1 MDAYSGTDR
10 QARMIDLYW
19 LRDTLFALPLALL
32 IYVGVGV
39 PWALIVLPRRDWRL
53 RMLVIALAFALG
65 PALVTAWLFVLGTLG
80 ASSQAPL
87 LRFDLSLMGILVLAV
102 VGIGLG
108 WRKLRRT
115 TAEPAQHIP
124 WSWDEKLLITLIGT
138 AIIVRFVVTAY
149 WPFTAYDALWVYG
162 FQGRLYL
169 LDGFIPQTIGY
180 YPQFMQ
186 LQYAFMQMSWGGFND
201 HAARA
206 ILPFLHFGSIAAA
219 YSLGRLLFTRRVA
232 LFTAA
237 IWALY
242 PHMGDWARIGD
253 LEIPLAFL
261 FTLSAALFL
270 YAWSM
275 PTDGRR
281 RYAILA
287 GLVFGVAMW
296 TKPTAGAFV
305 WGVVL
310 LVVVEL
316 VRGRFNWRGWWPRFE
331 VAALTGLA
339 CIPLGGVWYVRN
351 ITLGLP
357 ALVFPHFSWLDRATQ
372 SGDLFSWPLLA
383 LTLLLIY
390 LFTRPHKPDW
400 RLVLPGFLLVL
411 VALVPSM
418 PDVLRAVNDAV
429 LAIQPDGTG
438 IDLSRIDPPA
448 SRLMLHEWALLALG
462 VGLIGFAL
470 YRYARP
476 IRHESNKQPV
486 QKIVWAL
493 LLALPYFLTFFYS
506 YSYHAR
512 LSFAIVPLLI
522 LPSAVILTYLFPE
535 AAVTRWS
542 VAKKML
548 VGLAVIVIALP
559 GILIAWSGAA
569 VEDDWLWTNR
579 YPDDNARYAVH
590 NPSIMLLKTELDR
603 YIAEEGREPVIIA
616 PGEQRLHFF
625 YPLMTIEEF
634 ALPTQLDELAG
645 ATHYLYGAQAR
656 WRYADAEIAPGDNQV
671 VSALARPEIFT
682 RTVYHTDASFRYE
695 LYEINLVPRFVE
707 EETND
712 TLNVGYLYPQEVVF
726 GEGIRLVGEAPSARQ
741 LRANTLYL
749 HMVWQAVGPIDEDYM
764 MAFSLYNADDD
775 TIYGTWTGPV
785 SPGEHG
791 YYRTNLWSLSEY
803 VRDQRR
809 FELSTL
815 DGYEDFPDSLNYQIR
830 VSVYDPETGE
840 ALPMQVDGELT
851 EGGFPLFSPFYV
863 GGE

>member
-1 MDAYSGTDR
+1 
-10 QARMIDLYW
+10 MIDLYW
-19 LRDTLFALPLALL
+19 LRDTFLALPLAVL
-32 IYVGVGV
+32 IYIGVGL
-39 PWALIVLPRRDWRL
+39 PWALVVLPRRDWRL

-65 PALVTAWLFVLGTLG
+65 PALVTAWLFALGALG
-80 ASSQAPL
+80 ASLQTPL
-87 LRFDLSLMGILVLAV
+87 LRFDLSLIGVLVIAA
-102 VGIGLG
+102 VGIGLF

-115 TAEPAQHIP
+115 TAEPMQP
-124 WSWDEKLLITLIGT
+124 TTWSWDEKLLIALIGA
-138 AIIVRFVVTAY
+138 AILVRFVVTAY
-149 WPFTAYDALWVYG
+149 WPFTSYDPLWVYA

-169 LDGFIPQTIGY
+169 LEGFIPQNIGY

-186 LQYAFMQMSWGGFND
+186 LQYSFMQMPWGGFND

-242 PHMGDWARIGD
+242 PHMGDWSRIGD

-275 PTDGRR
+275 PDKGRR

-305 WGVVL
+305 WGVAL
-310 LVVVEL
+310 LVAIDL
-316 VRGRFNWRGWWPRFE
+316 LRVRFDWRAWWPRFE

-339 CIPLGGVWYVRN
+339 CIPLGGVWYLRN

-357 ALVFPHFSWLDRATQ
+357 PLVFPHVSWLDRATQ

-390 LFTRPHKPDW
+390 CFTRPRKPDW
-400 RLVLPGFLLVL
+400 RLVLPGFLLIL

-418 PDVLRAVNDAV
+418 PDVLRAINDVV
-429 LAIQPDGTG
+429 LAIQPDSTG

-462 VGLIGFAL
+462 MGLIGLAL

-476 IRHESNKQPV
+476 IWHEVNKQPT
-486 QKIVWAL
+486 QKNAWAL
-493 LLALPYFLTFFYS
+493 LLALPYFITFFYS

-522 LPSAVILTYLFPE
+522 LPTAVILAYLFPQ
-535 AAVTRWS
+535 AAVVRWS
-542 VAKKML
+542 AGKKAIVAF
-548 VGLAVIVIALP
+548 AVIVIALP
-559 GILIAWSGAA
+559 GILIAWSDAA
-569 VEDDWLWTNR
+569 KDNDWLWTNR
-579 YPDDNARYAVH
+579 YPDDNTRYAVH
-590 NPSIMLLKTELDR
+590 NPSIMLLKAELDR
-603 YIAEEGREPVIIA
+603 YIADTGQEPVIIA

-625 YPLMTIEEF
+625 YPQMTIEEF
-634 ALPTQLDELAG
+634 DLPTQLDELAG
-645 ATHYLYGAQAR
+645 ATHYLYGSQAR
-656 WRYADAEIAPGDNQV
+656 WRYADADIAPEDNQV

-695 LYEINLVPRFVE
+695 LYEINLAPRFVK

-712 TLNVGYLYPQEVVF
+712 TLNVGYIYPEEVVF
-726 GEGIRLVGEAPSARQ
+726 GDGIRLVGEAPSARQ

-749 HMVWQAVGPIDEDYM
+749 HMVWQAVGPIDKDYM
-764 MAFSLYNADDD
+764 MAFSLYNTDDD

-791 YYRTNLWSLSEY
+791 YYRTHLWSLGEY

-809 FELSTL
+809 FELNTL
-815 DGYEDFPDSLNYQIR
+815 EGYEDFPDSLNYQIH

-840 ALPMQVDGELT
+840 PLPMTVDGMPT
-851 EGGFPLFSPFYV
+851 EDGFPLFSPFYV